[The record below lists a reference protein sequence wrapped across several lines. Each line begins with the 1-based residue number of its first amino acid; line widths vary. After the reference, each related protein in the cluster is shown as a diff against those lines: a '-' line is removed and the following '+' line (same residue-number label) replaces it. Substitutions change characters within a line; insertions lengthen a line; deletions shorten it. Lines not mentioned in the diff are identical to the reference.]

1 MEEKWAGV
9 GGGGQDSVFLRVR
22 KSLVNKM
29 ELCG

>member
-1 MEEKWAGV
+1 MEERRA